1 MKKLIPILC
10 FILFSNLGFSQIRKA
25 GDFYEGNDLWKRD
38 SVSVKQL
45 TNKFNLDITKLETVQ
60 FFKQFDFSKKLH
72 DEYTHTTYVYTL
84 YKSSNEVTME
94 AIYDQRAK
102 PALNKYVMII
112 CMDENT
118 ERKVINIK
126 IF

>member
-10 FILFSNLGFSQIRKA
+10 FILFSNLSFSQIRKA
-25 GDFYEGNDLWKRD
+25 GNFYELNDLWKRD
-38 SVSVKQL
+38 STSVKQL
-45 TNKFNLDITKLETVQ
+45 MNKFNLNISKLETVQ

-84 YKSSNEVTME
+84 YKNRDEVIME
-94 AIYDQRAK
+94 SFYDQRAK
-102 PALNKYVMII
+102 PALNKYVMIL

-118 ERKVINIK
+118 ERKIINIK
-126 IF
+126 VF